1 MAYHLNKRIRRT
13 IQYHAEVNAH
23 PCPDCHGTG
32 RVKGEWCVRCAA
44 SGIDPAHVVS
54 PQVPGKRYTGQ

>member
-1 MAYHLNKRIRRT
+1 MAYPLNKRIRRT

-23 PCPDCHGTG
+23 PCPACRGTG
-32 RVKGEWCVRCAA
+32 RLEGRWCARCQA

-54 PQVPGKRYTGQ
+54 LQVPGKRYAGQ